1 MGPTPETGT
10 PIADNPM
17 HDLMFVGN
25 ARCFHTMDWYRNAK
39 RLYHPRPVLFA
50 TDLIDG
56 EDYIKLATAEDD
68 IVHLHNIDRFLP
80 KKQSTFGNIWRNVV
94 KTILVPFQVRRLK
107 RIAKHSATQICHAHS
122 TYYMVLCWLAG
133 LPFIG
138 TPQGSE
144 VLVRPQRSILYKY
157 FSVKCLLAAKHITVD
172 SVSMQDG
179 IMQLCGRRATIVQNG
194 IDINA
199 VLQYA
204 GNQSTRT
211 HVVSIRGLTPLYRID
226 EIVEARASSRTKP
239 SLVFT
244 YPFWEDGFKAE
255 VLKRLE
261 PDDQDQGR
269 VMPKT
274 RLYEILSSSLLA
286 ISIPVSD
293 SSPRSVY
300 EAIFCGCCVAVTY
313 SSWIDALPDCMRA
326 RLFIV
331 DLEDPLWLDK
341 AMAFAELLTQEP
353 YRPSTT
359 ALNLFDQTASLKTVA
374 NLFYG
379 DSHS

>member
-1 MGPTPETGT
+1 
-10 PIADNPM
+10 
-17 HDLMFVGN
+17 MFVGN

-56 EDYIKLATAEDD
+56 EDYIKIATAEDD
-68 IVHLHNIDRFLP
+68 IVHLHNIDRYLP
-80 KKQSTFGNIWRNVV
+80 RKQSRFGNIWRNIV
-94 KTILVPFQVRRLK
+94 KTVLIPFQVSRLK
-107 RIAKHSATQICHAHS
+107 RIARTSGIQLCHAHS
-122 TYYMVLCWLAG
+122 TYYMVLCWLAD

-144 VLVRPQRSILYKY
+144 VLIRPQRSILYKY
-157 FSVKCLLAAKHITVD
+157 FSVKCLLAAQHLTVD
-172 SVSMQDG
+172 SVNMQDA

-194 IDINA
+194 IDISA
-199 VLQYA
+199 IMQYA
-204 GNQSTRT
+204 GNERKRT

-226 EIVEARASSRTKP
+226 EIVRARALSRTKP
-239 SLVFT
+239 RLVFT
-244 YPFWEDGFKAE
+244 YPFWQDGYKTE
-255 VLKRLE
+255 VLKTFE
-261 PDDQDQGR
+261 PHDQDLGR

-274 RLYEILSSSLLA
+274 KLYEILSSSLLA

-313 SSWIDALPDCMRA
+313 SPWIDALPDCMRS

-331 DLEDPLWLDK
+331 DVEDSLWLDK
-341 AMAFAELLTQEP
+341 AIAHAESITKEP
-353 YRPSTT
+353 YRPSTA
-359 ALNLFDQTASLKTVA
+359 ALNLFDQATSLKTVA
-374 NLFYG
+374 DLFYCE
-379 DSHS
+379 SHS